1 MDFRQGTLL
10 KVLRKKVKWSVRV
23 TDFEDESDD
32 CIRSVVEE
40 SELRVSN
47 II

>member
-10 KVLRKKVKWSVRV
+10 KVFAQESEMVKV

-32 CIRSVVEE
+32 CIRSVVKE
-40 SELRVSN
+40 SKLRVS
-47 II
+47 IIM